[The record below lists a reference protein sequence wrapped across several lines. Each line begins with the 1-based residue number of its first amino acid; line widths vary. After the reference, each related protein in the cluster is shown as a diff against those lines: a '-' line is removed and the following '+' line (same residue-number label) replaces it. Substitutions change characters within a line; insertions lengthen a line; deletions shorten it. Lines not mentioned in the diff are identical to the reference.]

1 LRAAARIRGRGAL
14 GSLGLVGVTAARD
27 DPLVT
32 FERLAL
38 GRAVEERAA
47 GWYRQR
53 GFEVVDRNWRC
64 AEGEVDL
71 VAVRRRDR
79 MVVFCEVKARR
90 SCRFGSAAEAVG
102 PAKQERLRRI
112 AAQWL
117 LEHGTRRVA
126 IRFDVAAWDAGR
138 FEVVE
143 AAF

>member
-1 LRAAARIRGRGAL
+1 M
-14 GSLGLVGVTAARD
+14 
-27 DPLVT
+27 
-32 FERLAL
+32 AL

-47 GWYRQR
+47 GWYRER

-79 MVVFCEVKARR
+79 TVVFCEVKARR
-90 SCRFGSAAEAVG
+90 SGRFGSAAEAVG
-102 PAKQERLRRI
+102 AAKQARLRRI
-112 AAQWL
+112 GARWLAA
-117 LEHGTRRVA
+117 HRTKAATV
-126 IRFDVAAWDAGR
+126 RFDVAAWDAGR

>member
-1 LRAAARIRGRGAL
+1 MTLERI
-14 GSLGLVGVTAARD
+14 
-27 DPLVT
+27 
-32 FERLAL
+32 AL

-47 GWYRQR
+47 GWYRDQ

-64 AEGEVDL
+64 SEGEVDL

-79 MVVFCEVKARR
+79 LVVFCEVKARR
-90 SCRFGSAAEAVG
+90 SGRFGTAAEAVG
-102 PAKQERLRRI
+102 RDKQARLRRI
-112 AAQWL
+112 AGRWL
-117 LEHGTRRVA
+117 ADHRAGPSS